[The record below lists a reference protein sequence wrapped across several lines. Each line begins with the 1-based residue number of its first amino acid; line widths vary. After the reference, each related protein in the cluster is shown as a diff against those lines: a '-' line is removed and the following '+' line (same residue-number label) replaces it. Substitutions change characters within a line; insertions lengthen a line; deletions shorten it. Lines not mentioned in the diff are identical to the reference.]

1 MIQYQKLFNETGTR
15 VVMDHSQSFSHL
27 IIHVEEHLQE
37 MVLKWDEEALYWTFN
52 KIGDYPLKAN

>member
-1 MIQYQKLFNETGTR
+1 
-15 VVMDHSQSFSHL
+15 MDHSQSFSHL